1 MQDISISINRSAV
14 ISLVPGGVSVQMT
27 EDDVSAVVPA
37 FLRCGS
43 HPVGPGKPPVIGQPW
58 PDQGGVYAGLMR
70 GTDGNPDYH
79 LVVAT
84 DPAGNLANLRWGG
97 YEKDSKAT
105 SDTDGLANTKTLQED
120 GQEHPV
126 LDVLKNL
133 RADGHQDFYLPA
145 RRELSLCFANVR
157 ELFETDDWFW
167 SSTQYSA
174 NDAWYQYFN
183 DGTQDW
189 NLKFSKGRAR
199 AVRRVPA

>member
-1 MQDISISINRSAV
+1 MQGINLIINRDAA
-14 ISLVPGGVSVQMT
+14 ISFHPDGIRIQMET
-27 EDDVSAVVPA
+27 EEAAHVPA

-43 HPVGPGKPPVIGQPW
+43 HPVGPGAPPAIGQNW
-58 PDQGGVYAGLMR
+58 PGQGGVYAGLMR
-70 GTDGNPDYH
+70 GADGNPDYH

-97 YEKDSKAT
+97 YEKDSNAI
-105 SDTDGLANTKTLQED
+105 SETDGLANTKAMQAD

-126 LDVLKNL
+126 LDVLKSL

-157 ELFETDDWFW
+157 ELFETDDWYW

-174 NDAWYQYFN
+174 DTAWCQDFN
-183 DGTQDW
+183 NGLQDW
-189 NLKFSKGRAR
+189 SSKNYEGRAR